1 MAKLQP
7 NIEMQTMKNIL
18 FKPIG
23 LIKTPF
29 KTREGMPIQPTGA
42 KGIKG
47 EVEIYPEFADGL
59 KDLDG
64 FSHVILIYHFH
75 LSDGFKL
82 QVKPFMDDKIHGVFS
97 TRAPKRPNSIGFSV
111 VKLNKMADSILYI
124 ENIDVIDG
132 TPLLDIKPFIPDVDS
147 PCVEKLGWLEG
158 KSGKMC
164 NKQSDKRFDK

>member
-1 MAKLQP
+1 MTE
-7 NIEMQTMKNIL
+7 IIY
-18 FKPIG
+18 KPIG
-23 LIKTPF
+23 QITTPY

-64 FSHVILIYHFH
+64 FSHIILIYHFH

-111 VKLNKMADSILYI
+111 VKLNKKLDNILYI

-132 TPLLDIKPFIPDVDS
+132 TPLLDIKPFIPEVDG
-147 PCVEKLGWLEG
+147 PKAEKLGWLEG
-158 KSGKMC
+158 KSYKMGH
-164 NKQSDKRFDK
+164 KQAEKRFEI

>member
-1 MAKLQP
+1 MMK
-7 NIEMQTMKNIL
+7 KNIL

-47 EVEIYPEFADGL
+47 EIEIFHEFADGL

-64 FSHVILIYHFH
+64 FSHIILIYHFH

-111 VKLNKMADSILYI
+111 VKLNKMVKNTLYI

-132 TPLLDIKPFIPDVDS
+132 TPLLDIKPFITEVDA
-147 PCVEKLGWLEG
+147 PKAEKLGWLEG
-158 KSGKMC
+158 KSHKMGH
-164 NKQSDKRFDK
+164 KQSDKRFEK

>member
-1 MAKLQP
+1 MTEIIYKS
-7 NIEMQTMKNIL
+7 
-18 FKPIG
+18 IG
-23 LIKTPF
+23 LVKTPF
-29 KTREGMPIQPTGA
+29 SSREGMPIQPTGA

-47 EVEIYPEFADGL
+47 EIEIFHEFADGL

-64 FSHVILIYHFH
+64 FSHIILIYHFN

-111 VKLNKMADSILYI
+111 VKLNKMVDNILYI

-132 TPLLDIKPFIPDVDS
+132 TPLLDIKPFIPEVDG
-147 PCVEKLGWLEG
+147 PKAEKLGWLEG
-158 KSGKMC
+158 KSSKMRE
-164 NKQSDKRFDK
+164 KKSDDRF